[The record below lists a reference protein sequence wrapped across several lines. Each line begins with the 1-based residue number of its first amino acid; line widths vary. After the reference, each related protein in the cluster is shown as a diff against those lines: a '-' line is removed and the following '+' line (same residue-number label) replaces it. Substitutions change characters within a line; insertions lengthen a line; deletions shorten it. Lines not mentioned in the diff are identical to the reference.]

1 MRIQTVSALLLALS
15 VTACADATDESAKK
29 SEVSGE
35 AKAVVDVDKRVKLE
49 ASSENGMAEDKG
61 VSLWE
66 ELLISGHRSDKNKA
80 RDQYRHPKETLEFF
94 GVKPGMTVVEI
105 SPGGGWYTE
114 ILSPLLGPNG
124 TLYAAHY
131 DPNSEVEYYRNGR
144 AKFERKMEVESDVY
158 SNVEITTFQPP
169 KVFDIAPEGSA
180 DAVVTFRNVHNWL
193 RGGREATVAGF
204 EEMYKVLKPG
214 GTLGVVEH
222 RLPASME
229 QDEKA
234 TSGYMHEKFVI
245 QLAQDAGF
253 KLVATSEVNANPK
266 DTADHAKGVW
276 TLPPSLRLGD
286 EDKEKYQAIGES
298 DRMTLKFVK
307 PAKM

>member
-15 VTACADATDESAKK
+15 VAASADATDESAKK
-29 SEVSGE
+29 PEASGE

-49 ASSENGMAEDKG
+49 AASEKGMAEDKG
-61 VSLWE
+61 ISLWE
-66 ELLISGHRSDKNKA
+66 ELLVSGHRSDKNKA
-80 RDQYRHPKETLEFF
+80 RDQYRHPQETLEFF
-94 GVKPGMTVVEI
+94 GIKPGMSVVEI

-124 TLYAAHY
+124 TLYAAHF

-169 KVFDIAPEGSA
+169 KTYDIAPEGSA

-193 RGGREATVAGF
+193 RGGREATVGGF

-214 GTLGVVEH
+214 GTLGIVEH

-253 KLVATSEVNANPK
+253 KLVATSEVNANAK
-266 DTADHAKGVW
+266 DSADHAKGVW

-286 EDKEKYQAIGES
+286 EDKDKYQAIGES

-307 PAKM
+307 PAN